1 MRTLGT
7 SSILV
12 HSAHAIASASQSTRA
27 PNLVPIVN
35 LFSIVDHADFAI
47 RIGINLSPSG
57 TKVGVGILH
66 TKSTQNFST
75 SFHPHVGGGEEDG
88 APAPKGA
95 GGSLPPGGGELM
107 GGGGCAPGATDSE
120 QNTAAEQLLVLDH
133 STCQPEFK
141 RVRDQLA
148 IDVLGKNTYL
158 ISGRSAPDPLDFGA
172 VPANPRDVGAATLPT
187 HRKPG
192 HHPASYRISGHQPPD
207 PPDFGRPPEDPL
219 DFGAVPANPR
229 DFGAVI
235 LEPTRYRAC

>member
-1 MRTLGT
+1 MFYTEPLPRAPKCTANWSQHLQPKFRFCELRTLGT

-95 GGSLPPGGGELM
+95 GGRLPPRGGELM
-107 GGGGCAPGATDSE
+107 GGGAHLV
-120 QNTAAEQLLVLDH
+120 QQTANRTPRPN
-133 STCQPEFK
+133 SYSFWT
-141 RVRDQLA
+141 
-148 IDVLGKNTYL
+148 T
-158 ISGRSAPDPLDFGA
+158 
-172 VPANPRDVGAATLPT
+172 VPASQNSKGS
-187 HRKPG
+187 G
-192 HHPASYRISGHQPPD
+192 ISWQ
-207 PPDFGRPPEDPL
+207 
-219 DFGAVPANPR
+219 
-229 DFGAVI
+229 
-235 LEPTRYRAC
+235 